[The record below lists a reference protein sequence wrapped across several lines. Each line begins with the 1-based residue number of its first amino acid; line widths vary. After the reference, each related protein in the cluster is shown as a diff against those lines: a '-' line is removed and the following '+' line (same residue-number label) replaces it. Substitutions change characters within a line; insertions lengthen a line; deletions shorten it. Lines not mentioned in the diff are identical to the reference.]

1 MKAFPQ
7 LRVRSEYSFRS
18 CYGPIDDITD
28 RLQEIGCQTAGL
40 VDTSGTWGHVHWE
53 KQMNAAGLSPL
64 FGTEFSMPLE
74 DGRKPK
80 CWALATDLASFY
92 RLSSLNPQTP
102 EEMAG
107 VSGVLRFAGAALSDP
122 DHFDYIDI
130 NPRSRRAGMRAL
142 SLAKETGKP
151 LVLTS
156 DNDYPSPGDR
166 ERFLAWDDSKKMTP
180 QYILTEKELRHAL
193 RWMPDDVLQQA
204 IMNTHE
210 AAERASG
217 LKLREAPIISVP
229 GDLRE
234 LVEEGRKM
242 RLSRGHISDWTD
254 AYQSR
259 LERELE
265 MIKQKAYESYFIVVA
280 DMVRWG
286 KKKMLVGPARGSS
299 AGSLV
304 CYLLEITEIDPLV
317 HGLIFERFIDINRD
331 DLPDIDVDFNDT
343 KRELVFDYLGEKYG
357 AENVARIGS
366 VNRLKPRSVIAHVSK
381 KLGIEKGATFN
392 LLNVLIEHSSG
403 DARYGKT
410 VEDTLNLTDQGQ
422 DFLKRWPEATL
433 MGEIENHASHTGV
446 HAAGLIVSNEPVIE
460 YCTVRDGVA
469 HIDKKTAERLNLLK
483 IDVLGLRTLGILED
497 AGALSIEEF
506 YDLKMDDP
514 AVLKIFN
521 DKKFSGV
528 FQFEGS
534 AQRRVSSQVDI
545 DGFTKI
551 EQVTALARPGPL
563 GGGATD
569 SYIKRDNGREDVTFI
584 HPILEDFLGETKG
597 VILYQEQVMRVVR
610 ELGGFS
616 WGETSAVRK
625 AISLSKGREALKEY
639 EDKFVVGAKD
649 KGMSGLDARELWEE
663 ICSFGRY
670 GMNKSHT
677 TSYAT
682 ISYWCAYMKCY
693 HPLQYAAASLR
704 NAKDDEQTL
713 EILREIRDE
722 GVAFI
727 PFDADLSAANWTV
740 ADGKLLGGFTN
751 LVGIGPSK
759 AAYYL
764 LKRDGDGSGKEPAGL
779 TDKDREKLARLSPK
793 HVDLSP
799 AHTLWGHMYDNPA
812 GYNIN
817 GKIKEFSGLMD
828 KQNECVIVRL
838 VSFDLRDK
846 NEELQV
852 QKRGYRMKGNTKF
865 IDCWMVD
872 DTTSKPVRCRIDS
885 KDWFTTGRKVA
896 DKVKAGEDWFLVRG
910 RWLERFSM
918 MSINKIKCLTQEDMF
933 E

>member
-1 MKAFPQ
+1 MTFPQ

-18 CYGPIDDITD
+18 NYGPIGKIID

-53 KQMNAAGLSPL
+53 KKMQGADLSPL
-64 FGTEFSMPLE
+64 YGTEFSMPLE

-102 EEMAG
+102 EEMADAK
-107 VSGVLRFAGAALSDP
+107 GVLRFAGAALSNP

-130 NPRSRRAGMRAL
+130 NPRSRRATMRAL
-142 SLAKETGKP
+142 KLARETGKP
-151 LVLTS
+151 LVVTS

-180 QYILTEKELRHAL
+180 QHILTEDELRQAL
-193 RWMPDDVLQQA
+193 GWMPDAVLQQA

-229 GDLRE
+229 GNLAE

-242 RLSRGHISDWTD
+242 RLSRGHIADWSD

-259 LERELE
+259 LERELA
-265 MIKQKAYESYFIVVA
+265 MIKQKSYASYFIVVA
-280 DMVRWG
+280 DMTKWA
-286 KKKMLVGPARGSS
+286 KNKMLVGPARGSS

-331 DLPDIDVDFNDT
+331 DLPDIDVDFNDE
-343 KRELVFDYLGEKYG
+343 KRKLVFDYLGEKYG

-410 VEDTLNLTDQGQ
+410 VEDTLTLTDQGQ

-460 YCTVRDGVA
+460 YCTVRDGIA
-469 HIDKKTAERLNLLK
+469 HIDKKNAERLNLLK

-497 AGALSIEEF
+497 AGALSIEDF

-545 DGFTKI
+545 DGFRKI

-597 VILYQEQVMRVVR
+597 VILYQEQVMRIVR

-616 WGETSAVRK
+616 WGDTSAVRK
-625 AISLSKGREALKEY
+625 AISLSKGREALAEY
-639 EDKFVVGAKD
+639 EERFVKGAKE
-649 KGMSGLDARELWEE
+649 KGMAGLDARDLWEE

-740 ADGKLLGGFTN
+740 ADGKLLGGFMN

-759 AAYYL
+759 AAHYL
-764 LKRDGDGSGKEPAGL
+764 LKRDGDGSDKEPVGL

-812 GYNIN
+812 DYNIN

-828 KQNECVIVRL
+828 KQDECVIVRL

-872 DTTSKPVRCRIDS
+872 DTTSKPIRCRVDP
-885 KDWFTTGRKVA
+885 KDWFTKGRKIA
-896 DKVKAGEDWFLVRG
+896 DKVKAGEDWFLLRG

-918 MSINKIKCLTQEDMF
+918 MSVNKIMCLTQEDMF